1 MSSVDSPKLAKTYGM
16 VRAKAQKAKGTKAP
30 SSTMKKAAKVGQ
42 KKHATGVKVVPPKLQ
57 GVVGMVAIVAPI
69 AEDDA
74 VVLRTRYDFAR
85 DNRQCTCHFLK
96 LLLVKPLRRLA
107 RELNIETVF
116 VDGAVRKK
124 IAKPLLLLSL
134 CGVCQTVEDVA
145 AVGGGERE
153 GIPAKFWAPLI
164 IVQILSVLDA
174 MHLSF
179 RQAIESVPN
188 GPTAVHIRF
197 ELNRFRAHLL
207 SHAETNGRRY
217 LFQGKVNL
225 VGEHGS
231 VVTQRRRLREATFGI
246 AMQATMQHYDN
257 IHSNLYCGKLR
268 KGQACVPF
276 QTWEDCSDAVRPM
289 VQTQVVRLCIFV
301 IDRGENDRVMK
312 IEDPFLGSQQELRT
326 HFRLPLLQ

>member
-1 MSSVDSPKLAKTYGM
+1 MSSIDSPKLAKTYGKGRGKSQKANGAKDLSCT
-16 VRAKAQKAKGTKAP
+16 VKKAPKAGPKKHGVGAKA
-30 SSTMKKAAKVGQ
+30 
-42 KKHATGVKVVPPKLQ
+42 VPPMPE
-57 GVVGMVAIVAPI
+57 GVVGVVAIVAR
-69 AEDDA
+69 AEDEA
-74 VVLRTRYDFAR
+74 VVLRTRYDVAR
-85 DNRQCTCHFLK
+85 GNQQCTCHFLK
-96 LLLVKPLRRLA
+96 PLLVKPLRQLA
-107 RELNIETVF
+107 RGLNIETAF
-116 VDGAVRKK
+116 VDGEVRKK

-134 CGVCQTVEDVA
+134 CGVCQTIEDVA

-179 RQAIESVPN
+179 RQAIDNVPN
-188 GPTAVHIRF
+188 GPTAAHVRF

-246 AMQATMQHYDN
+246 AMQATMQHYDD

-276 QTWEDCSDAVRPM
+276 QTWDDCSDAVRPI

-301 IDRGENDRVMK
+301 IERGENDRVMK
-312 IEDPFLGSQQELRT
+312 VEDPFLGSQQELRM
-326 HFRLPLLQ
+326 HFGL